1 MIQCVYEDYEPGQR
15 WPAHPDDE
23 HDEDPTKVVE
33 SLEEL
38 SGLSGSSTEKAP
50 IQLDAN
56 DLKLQR

>member
-15 WPAHPDDE
+15 WPAHPDDDN
-23 HDEDPTKVVE
+23 DEDPMQVVE

-38 SGLSGSSTEKAP
+38 SDLSGSSTEKAP